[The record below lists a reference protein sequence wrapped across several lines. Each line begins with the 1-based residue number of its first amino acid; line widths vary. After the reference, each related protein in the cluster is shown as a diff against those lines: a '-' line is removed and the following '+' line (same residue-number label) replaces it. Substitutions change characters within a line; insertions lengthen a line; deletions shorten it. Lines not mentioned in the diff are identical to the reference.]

1 MTHLPAFRYIV
12 FLVFLS
18 GCTTGSALVSK
29 AYPPVP
35 VDQIQV
41 LFSPPSKPYEEIAIV
56 NSHGRGYG
64 SFDRN
69 QRKALERLKEEAA
82 AVGADAILL
91 MGPTQQSTA
100 VAATLSPISGAGGA
114 GFGVAGP
121 AGDAMLQAMAIKY
134 K

>member
-1 MTHLPAFRYIV
+1 MTHLFAFRYLV

-18 GCTTGSALVSK
+18 GCATGSSIVSK

-35 VDQIQV
+35 VDQIHV
-41 LFSPPSKPYEEIAIV
+41 LFSPPSRPYEEIAIV

-69 QRKALERLKEEAA
+69 QQKALERLKEEAA

-91 MGPTQQSTA
+91 MGPAQQSTA
-100 VAATLSPISGAGGA
+100 TAATLSSIYGTGAA
-114 GFGVAGP
+114 GFAVAGP
-121 AGDAMLQAMAIKY
+121 AGDAMFQAMAIKY